1 MHSRLEKHQKH
12 STLFPSREDYQHE
25 CIRKQNKEPP
35 HYEHTPEDFAL
46 EDLEGNVYKLSDYR
60 GKYVLLEFSA
70 SWCGWCKLEI
80 PFLETVYKNTQGKNF
95 VMFTINLDDERGKW
109 EEDVKHDN
117 LPWKVISDLKAF
129 ESPVAKNYN
138 VSGIPMIY
146 LIDPEGKIKE
156 KGLRR
161 EEMIE
166 YINTLFE

>member
-1 MHSRLEKHQKH
+1 MILRWRIWRGMCINYLITGENTCCWSLVHRGADGVNWRYLSLKQFIR
-12 STLFPSREDYQHE
+12 
-25 CIRKQNKEPP
+25 IRK
-35 HYEHTPEDFAL
+35 
-46 EDLEGNVYKLSDYR
+46 GRILS
-60 GKYVLLEFSA
+60 
-70 SWCGWCKLEI
+70 
-80 PFLETVYKNTQGKNF
+80 
-95 VMFTINLDDERGKW
+95 W

>member
-1 MHSRLEKHQKH
+1 M
-12 STLFPSREDYQHE
+12 
-25 CIRKQNKEPP
+25 
-35 HYEHTPEDFAL
+35 
-46 EDLEGNVYKLSDYR
+46 EGNTYKLSDYR

-95 VMFTINLDDERGKW
+95 VMFTIYLDSERGKW
-109 EEDVKHDN
+109 EEDVKHYN

-129 ESPVAKNYN
+129 ESPVAKSYN

-166 YINTLFE
+166 YINALFE

>member
-1 MHSRLEKHQKH
+1 M
-12 STLFPSREDYQHE
+12 
-25 CIRKQNKEPP
+25 CINYLITGE
-35 HYEHTPEDFAL
+35 
-46 EDLEGNVYKLSDYR
+46 
-60 GKYVLLEFSA
+60 
-70 SWCGWCKLEI
+70 
-80 PFLETVYKNTQGKNF
+80 NTCCWS
-95 VMFTINLDDERGKW
+95 LDDERGKW